1 MDINVTVLI
10 VGMNKAKCV
19 NTTQITLC
27 SKNVRLFYY
36 LNNSVKN

>member
-10 VGMNKAKCV
+10 VGMNEAKCV

-27 SKNVRLFYY
+27 SKKRPPFLLFE
-36 LNNSVKN
+36 